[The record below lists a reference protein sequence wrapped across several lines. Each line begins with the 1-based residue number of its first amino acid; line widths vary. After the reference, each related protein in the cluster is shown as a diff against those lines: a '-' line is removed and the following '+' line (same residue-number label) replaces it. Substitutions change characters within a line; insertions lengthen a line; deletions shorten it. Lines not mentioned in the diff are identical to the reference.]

1 MLFDKN
7 VRGKGVKSACN
18 GKKKSVKSSVKKFK
32 VNASTGDIKY
42 TKKPVTAAESY
53 GWELDSADAWEAYEF
68 ACEYFG
74 KENLDDQIVS
84 GLSTDELAES
94 LVYIFRMNDFN
105 EWYEQNG
112 EGDEDDD
119 EKEWDEYDFVLNDAE
134 VGFDDFDEEVEYFR
148 EHKDEL
154 SEDDLGVIYSDA
166 KLLKEDDIAQ
176 EVNDF
181 IEEKFYSEDEEE

>member
-112 EGDEDDD
+112 GDD
-119 EKEWDEYDFVLNDAE
+119 EEDEKDYDEYEFVLYDAE
-134 VGFDDFDEEVEYFR
+134 VGFDEFDDEVKYYR
-148 EHKDEL
+148 SHKDEL
-154 SEDDLGVIYSDA
+154 SYDDLKTVYDDA
-166 KLLKEDDIAQ
+166 VVYEDEQVAD
-176 EVNDF
+176 EVAGTIHERF
-181 IEEKFYSEDEEE
+181 ADEEE